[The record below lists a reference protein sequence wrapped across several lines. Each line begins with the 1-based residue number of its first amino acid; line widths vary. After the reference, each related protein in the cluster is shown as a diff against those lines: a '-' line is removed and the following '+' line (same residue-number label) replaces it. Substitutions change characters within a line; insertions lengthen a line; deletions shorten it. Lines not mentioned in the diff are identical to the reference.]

1 MKREIVVS
9 GSVHLDV
16 FADSDLSFRD
26 GKDLPGR
33 FVHSIGGTAF
43 NVLSGLVEE
52 GISPVF
58 VSALPGR
65 SLVRIM
71 VRSFFKDN
79 QVEYFL
85 YSPSSGCELPEPG
98 FLSIRERGE
107 LRYAVTSTCVDHP
120 SCRHWIAENFVKT
133 LRSIPGHYG
142 YFDCNL
148 HEDTISYILLKAPD
162 DARLFVSGVSEVKVR
177 RFVKAVKF
185 LRKEEMNVDGKIH
198 TVSLNE
204 DEWKVVRGDTGVENP
219 LEFLKVI
226 WIVTC
231 GRGGV
236 KVYIPN
242 RRRKKGK
249 VVWYPSLQE
258 IRNPSSSSGCGDVF
272 FAGYIASILKGLS
285 LEEAINRGQEKA
297 FRLLFRK
304 EANTFDLSKCVEI
317 FYLDGL
323 TGVFSRKFFED
334 EKSWILCSSC
344 EFCVA
349 LLDAD
354 NFKRINDVYGHQKGD
369 EVLRVFGRILR
380 ENLRSSDIIIRYG
393 GEEFLIIFLPVVDVK
408 EARMVVERIKEKVTS
423 HPVLKEVGF
432 TFSAGI
438 ARGKNFDRIVEVADR
453 MLYRSKALGKN
464 KITVCNGQG

>member
-71 VRSFFKDN
+71 VKSFFKDN

-85 YSPSSGCELPEPG
+85 YSPSSGCGLPEPG
-98 FLSIRERGE
+98 FLSIREKGE
-107 LRYAVTSTCVDHP
+107 LCYAVTSTCVDHP
-120 SCRHWIAENFVKT
+120 SCRCWIAENFVRV
-133 LRSIPGHYG
+133 LYSIPGYYG

-148 HEDTISYILLKAPD
+148 HEDTISHILLNAPRG
-162 DARLFVSGVSEVKVR
+162 ARLFVSGVSEVKVR
-177 RFVKAVKF
+177 RFVKAVRF
-185 LRKEEMNVDGKIH
+185 LREEGIDVDEKIH
-198 TVSLNE
+198 TVSLND
-204 DEWKVVRGDTGVENP
+204 DEWRVVRGETGVENP
-219 LEFLKVI
+219 LEFLKAI

-236 KVYIPN
+236 KVYVPN
-242 RRRKKGK
+242 SRRKKGK

-258 IRNPSSSSGCGDVF
+258 VRNPSSSSGCGDVF

-285 LEEAINRGQEKA
+285 LEEAVNRGQEKA
-297 FRLLFRK
+297 FKLLFRK

-354 NFKRINDVYGHQKGD
+354 DFKRINDVYGHGKGD
-369 EVLRVFGRILR
+369 EVLRIFGKILR
-380 ENLRSSDIIIRYG
+380 ENLRSSDIVIRYG
-393 GEEFLIIFLPVVDVK
+393 GEEFLIIFLPVLEIE
-408 EARMVVERIKEKVTS
+408 EARMVVERIREKVVS

-438 ARGKNFDRIVEVADR
+438 ARGRNLDRAVETADR
-453 MLYRSKALGKN
+453 LLYRSKALGKN
-464 KITVCNGQG
+464 RTSVEEV

>member
-16 FADSDLSFRD
+16 FADSDLSFAD

-58 VSALPGR
+58 VSALPAR

-71 VRSFFKDN
+71 VRNFLRDR
-79 QVEYFL
+79 QVECLL
-85 YSPSSGCELPEPG
+85 YSPSGCELPEPG

-120 SCRHWIAENFVKT
+120 SCRHWIAENFVRI

-148 HEDTISYILLKAPD
+148 HEDTIGHILLNAPHG
-162 DARLFVSGVSEVKVR
+162 ARLFVSGVSEVKVR
-177 RFVKAVKF
+177 RLVSVVKLLKKKGV
-185 LRKEEMNVDGKIH
+185 NVDERIH
-198 TVSLNE
+198 TVSLND
-204 DEWKVVRGDTGVENP
+204 DEWKVVRGDAGVENP
-219 LEFLKVI
+219 LEFLKAI
-226 WIVTC
+226 WIITC

-242 RRRKKGK
+242 RKRKKGK
-249 VVWYPSLQE
+249 VVWYPSLRE
-258 IRNPSSSSGCGDVF
+258 VRNPSSSSGCGDVF
-272 FAGYIASILKGLS
+272 FAGYIASVLKGLS
-285 LEEAINRGQEKA
+285 LEEAVNRGQERA

-304 EANTFDLSKCVEI
+304 EANTFDFSKCVEI
-317 FYLDGL
+317 FYLDSL

-334 EKSWILCSSC
+334 EKNWIVCSSC

-369 EVLRVFGRILR
+369 EVLRIFGRILR

-393 GEEFLIIFLPVVDVK
+393 GEEFLIIFLPAVNTG
-408 EARMVVERIKEKVTS
+408 EARMVVERIRRKVTS
-423 HPVLKEVGF
+423 HPVLREVGF

-438 ARGKNFDRIVEVADR
+438 AKGRDLDRIVEVADR

-464 KITVCNGQG
+464 RTSVEEV